1 MKKFMLIIA
10 IAVSLFGNSGSDA
23 KSSGLVGYWTFD
35 GGNANDLTGNH
46 NGTIVGSG
54 VTFPAGKVGNA
65 VNFSV
70 GTSFI
75 RIPSF
80 NTTNITVEAWV
91 NSTKSGYYTSMV
103 TKNYHPST
111 WSSPWTAW
119 SLWFNENSANPGT
132 IASQWATSSPDAV
145 SLNQWYHMA
154 FTYDGTTVKVYVNGL
169 LKSSAATAGGPIVQT
184 AGNIHIGKPEFAN
197 HSFTGSIDE
206 VAIWD
211 NALPGTEIL
220 RHYQNGLSGIGYLT
234 APTVQTDS
242 VANVTISSATVM
254 SEVVAE
260 NGSYVT
266 ERGVCWN
273 TAGNATISDSRTFDG
288 TGAGTFTSEITG
300 LYAGSDYYV
309 RSYAI
314 NSTGTSYGDE
324 LVFSTPDNPE
334 GLVAYYSFTGNTND
348 ESGYGSDAQNFGA
361 VPAAD
366 RYASLNSAYSFNGT
380 PNWMDIGDIDVLNP
394 HLSDVSV
401 SVWIKTTQQIP
412 GEGARIYSKGTH
424 GGTQPG
430 YAVMLYPGQNG
441 KTAFIFGIDGHEH
454 IVLSNSVV
462 NDGKWH
468 LITGIAD
475 RDGNAQLYIDRVKET
490 SQVSISPHALSDLAS
505 STYNAS
511 IGVSYC
517 TNGIPGALSE
527 YFNGTVDEVR
537 VFMRALSQQDVDQ
550 LYANYLPPEGLSGW
564 AENMYNVLTWDT
576 SEYGR
581 LEKVRVFKD
590 GAFLDEVIIDGPEDS
605 LFNDTNVIPDS
616 VYQYSITSVDTLG
629 NESIKS
635 QAVDVTA
642 IFIPF
647 TDTGAVLEN
656 VAAGALEWG
665 DYDNDGDLDLV
676 VLGILQGSYPYYPV
690 SIIYRNDAGVLN
702 DISAAIIP
710 AGRSSAD
717 WGDFDNDGDL
727 DLLVSGHD
735 TDLVTHTII
744 YRNDEGNFTDINA
757 GLTGIQWG
765 QAAWG
770 DYDNDG
776 DLDILLNGQNSG
788 SYYVAR
794 IYRNDMGTFTD
805 INAGLIGGYG
815 ATADWGDF
823 DNDGDLDF
831 MITGNSGA
839 GVFSKIYRNDA
850 DSFTDIY
857 SDITGIRYGSVSIAD
872 YDNDGDLD
880 ILISGDIGSNYL
892 TKIYRNDGEIF
903 VDINAGLPDIYYGG
917 AEWGDYDN
925 DGDLDLFLSG
935 YDGTVRR
942 TDVYRNE
949 ERVFVAIN
957 AQFTGVGA
965 SMAVWGDYDND
976 GDLDIAVAG
985 DTGSGMTTRIYQNNC
1000 VTPNTAPSSPA
1011 NLTFVQDEIG
1021 LHFSFDPASDSE
1033 TPAAGLSYNIDID
1046 IGDGIIKT
1054 ASSDLT
1060 TGYKRVPSMGNVQHN
1075 TTWTLDIEAP
1085 PETIP
1090 QQIFD
1095 MIWKVQAVDNCFAG
1109 SSFASN
1115 NDIVMTRDLITV
1127 PKETMVATDVLT
1139 WEYYM
1144 PADSIAGYTL
1154 QLSGDSLFT
1163 DSFEIFMPKAKD
1175 YKAVYIGIDLLTL
1188 GVTDSLVNNE
1198 RYFWRVKPEHVN
1210 PVENPTGFKKVPD
1223 SFIYDPIYSAPSP
1236 VSISV
1241 EGNYVTLS
1249 WGTGKEAEKG
1259 MLYNIYASDDPHAA
1273 FPAGWTL
1280 VNSVTGTSYVLN
1292 SAVKKKFYCVTA
1304 AGSLK

>member
-1 MKKFMLIIA
+1 MNRFLFVIILA
-10 IAVSLFGNSGSDA
+10 AAFSLFGA

-35 GGNANDLTGNH
+35 GANANDLTGSH
-46 NGTIVGSG
+46 DGTVVGSG

-70 GTSFI
+70 GSSFI
-75 RIPSF
+75 KIPSF
-80 NTTNITVEAWV
+80 NTDHITVEAWV
-91 NSTKSGYYTSMV
+91 NSAGYGYYTSMV
-103 TKNYHPST
+103 TKNYYADK
-111 WSSPWTAW
+111 WSSPWTTW
-119 SLWFNENSANPGT
+119 SLWFNENTANPGT
-132 IASQWATSSPDAV
+132 ISSQWATASPDVV
-145 SLNQWYHMA
+145 SMNEWHHMA
-154 FTYDGTTVKVYVNGL
+154 FTYDGTTVKMYVNGVE
-169 LKSSAATAGGPIVQT
+169 KSSYEPAGGPITQT
-184 AGNIHIGKPEFAN
+184 AGNVYIGKPEYAN

-220 RHYQNGLSGIGYLT
+220 RHYQNGIAGIGYLT

-242 VANVTISSATVM
+242 VTNVTISSASVM

-260 NGSYVT
+260 NGSDVS

-300 LYAGSDYYV
+300 LYAGRDYYV

-324 LVFSTPDNPE
+324 LIFSTPDNPE
-334 GLVAYYSFTGNTND
+334 GLVAYYPFSGNTND
-348 ESGYGSDAQNFGA
+348 ESGYGNNAVNYGA
-361 VPAAD
+361 VQVED
-366 RYASLNSAYSFNGT
+366 RYEFPNSAYSFNGT

-527 YFNGTVDEVR
+527 YFNGTIDEVR

-550 LYANYLPPEGLSGW
+550 LYANYLPPEGLSGR

-581 LEKVRVFKD
+581 LEKVRIFRD
-590 GAFLDEVIIDGPEDS
+590 GAFLDEVIVDGPEDS

-656 VAAGALEWG
+656 VGAGALEWG
-665 DYDNDGDLDLV
+665 DYDNDGDLDLF
-676 VLGILQGSYPYYPV
+676 LCGLRQSNWPYNPV
-690 SIIYRNDAGVLN
+690 SK
-702 DISAAIIP
+702 
-710 AGRSSAD
+710 
-717 WGDFDNDGDL
+717 
-727 DLLVSGHD
+727 
-735 TDLVTHTII
+735 I
-744 YRNDEGNFTDINA
+744 YRNDEGAFTDISAPVYNSNRSSA
-757 GLTGIQWG
+757 KWGDYDNDGDIDLILTGADTEANYTRLYNNDSGSFSETATSLPDVQWSSVD
-765 QAAWG
+765 WG

-776 DLDILLNGQNSG
+776 DLDILIGGDYGSGQLT
-788 SYYVAR
+788 R
-794 IYRNDMGTFTD
+794 IYKNEE
-805 INAGLIGGYG
+805 
-815 ATADWGDF
+815 
-823 DNDGDLDF
+823 
-831 MITGNSGA
+831 
-839 GVFSKIYRNDA
+839 GVFS
-850 DSFTDIY
+850 DI
-857 SDITGIRYGSVSIAD
+857 SAGLPGLFGGSAEWGD

-880 ILISGDIGSNYL
+880 ILISGGL
-892 TKIYRNDGEIF
+892 EAVRFAQIYRNDGNDTFTDAE
-903 VDINAGLPDIYYGG
+903 AGLPGVSYGFSSWGDYDNDGDLDIALTGLTSSGRISDIYRNDSGAFTNIEAGLPGVEYGSS
-917 AEWGDYDN
+917 EWGDYDN

-949 ERVFVAIN
+949 EGVFAAIN

-965 SMAVWGDYDND
+965 SMAAWGDYDND

-1011 NLTFVQDEIG
+1011 NLAFVQDDNG
-1021 LHFSFDPASDSE
+1021 LHFSYDPATDAE
-1033 TPAAGLSYNIDID
+1033 TPSDGFSYNIDID
-1046 IGDGIIKT
+1046 IGDGTIKA
-1054 ASSDLT
+1054 ASSDLM
-1060 TGYKRVPSMGNVQHN
+1060 TGKRRLTGMGNIQQN
-1075 TTWTLDIEAP
+1075 TSWTLNIEAP

-1090 QQIFD
+1090 QQLFD

-1109 SSFASN
+1109 SAFASK
-1115 NDIVMTRDLITV
+1115 NDIVMTRDLVTV
-1127 PKETMVATDVLT
+1127 PKETMVATDALT

-1154 QLSGDSLFT
+1154 QLSGDSLFA
-1163 DSFEIFMPKAKD
+1163 DCFEAFMPKAKD
-1175 YKAVYIGIDLLTL
+1175 NKAVYIGIDLLSL

-1198 RYFWRVKPEHVN
+1198 RYFWRVKPEHVSSI
-1210 PVENPTGFKKVPD
+1210 ENPTGFKKVPD
-1223 SFIYDPIYSAPSP
+1223 SFIYDPVYSAPSP

-1241 EGNYVTLS
+1241 DGNYVTLE
-1249 WGTGKEAEKG
+1249 WGTGKEGEKT
-1259 MLYNIYASDDPHAA
+1259 MLYNIYSSDDPHAV
-1273 FPAGWTL
+1273 FPGGWTL
-1280 VNSVTGTSYVLN
+1280 VNSVTGTSYLMN
-1292 SAVKKKFYCVTA
+1292 STLKKRFYCVTA
-1304 AGSLK
+1304 AGSVK